1 MIREFP
7 LEFAFQCY
15 DCSNTIVINVF
26 LIKKNK
32 PAKFICGK
40 CKSNYKATLKMKSYE
55 QLERPFLE
63 VEATPYTKK

>member
-32 PAKFICGK
+32 PSRFSCAKCQSK
-40 CKSNYKATLKMKSYE
+40 YKVTLKMKSYE
-55 QLERPFLE
+55 QLERPILE
-63 VEATPYTKK
+63 VEATPRNS